1 MYGKEE
7 YLEDIL
13 KKFNLNLN
21 LNIFLLTRKFNGN
34 FTKCKKKRDLEG
46 FEYYYEIMDK
56 DKRCRIILT
65 SNENNNGY
73 LEFQGLRRK
82 YFRLQPTWGER
93 YGYSGGI
100 RSIDRIV

>member
-13 KKFNLNLN
+13 KKFNLNLD

-82 YFRLQPTWGER
+82 YFRLQPTW
-93 YGYSGGI
+93 
-100 RSIDRIV
+100 

>member
-13 KKFNLNLN
+13 KKFNLNLD

-82 YFRLQPTWGER
+82 YFRLCCVWRTNGRTQT
-93 YGYSGGI
+93 SK
-100 RSIDRIV
+100 RSEF

>member
-13 KKFNLNLN
+13 KKFNLNLD

-82 YFRLQPTWGER
+82 YFRLQPTWGKR